1 MTGRHANVVKEMLSM
16 KCNTVFY
23 DNFVLVSGSYAY
35 NHRIT
40 ALAYTMISPK
50 GLQRNETIIKG
61 VISM

>member
-1 MTGRHANVVKEMLSM
+1 MLLKKCCQCNVR
-16 KCNTVFY
+16 NTIFY